1 MRGRVARGAPIVKRG
16 PPSWHILRFLC
27 ADALPTVGVMSEARQ
42 RMGRAAEAL
51 VADSLERRGMR
62 IVARN
67 ARTSVV
73 RGEIDLIAL
82 DGRALVFVEVKALRA
97 GSVAGPE
104 RPAIAVGHRKRHK
117 LRSLAIAW
125 LRDHD
130 GSVPPHGALRFDVV
144 GVRLDSGGRA
154 VEWEHLRGAF

>member
-1 MRGRVARGAPIVKRG
+1 
-16 PPSWHILRFLC
+16 
-27 ADALPTVGVMSEARQ
+27 MSDARQ
-42 RMGRAAEAL
+42 RLGRAAEAL
-51 VADSLERRGMR
+51 VADSLESRGMR

-67 ARTSVV
+67 ARTSSV

-97 GSVAGPE
+97 TSLGGPE
-104 RPAIAVGHRKRHK
+104 RPAMAVGHRKRHK
-117 LRSLAIAW
+117 LRSLALAW

-130 GSVPPHGALRFDVV
+130 GGVPPHGTLRFDVV
-144 GVRLDSGGRA
+144 GLRLDARGHA